1 MMNSVFDQIA
11 QELQALEL
19 RELVVVAQEQYGL
32 DWVSESEDVG
42 TIVDACVAV
51 EQHNFFG

>member
-1 MMNSVFDQIA
+1 MLNSVFDQIA